1 MRGKKSNRAPSFTI
15 MHVALL
21 LLCAVLL
28 SSHATIGLYAS
39 YKTTA
44 SGSSSAQVAKF
55 DVNCVYDPETGIL
68 KITNNSEVTVEYI
81 ISASIGETAIT
92 ASDLSFDDK
101 NDNNQLAP
109 GEIAEGAFKV
119 EGDYSGEVSVKVS
132 VSQVD

>member
-81 ISASIGETAIT
+81 ISASIGETAIP
-92 ASDLSFDDK
+92 ADALSFE
-101 NDNNQLAP
+101 DNNQLAP